1 MGAGLVEFAMWAGL
15 EPETGVELSLQM
27 GQGKLD
33 GAWMDVGWGECW
45 AALQNPFDIF
55 A

>member
-1 MGAGLVEFAMWAGL
+1 MDAGLTEFAMWAGL
-15 EPETGVELSLQM
+15 VPATGVELSLQM

-33 GAWMDVGWGECW
+33 GAWMNVGWGKCW
-45 AALQNPFDIF
+45 AALQNPLDIF